1 MPKCLRAERKAK
13 MPAVQHIWVSGASLC
28 LVSVH
33 CDNLMEVTSCE
44 RAGPASRVKTCMDVR
59 VAFFLLSSLP
69 SLMGLPVLMQKY
81 MRSVG
86 GGCVSSNH
94 LSWVEIVCSLAR
106 SLSLV
111 PPPFLRPPTF
121 SLLPSSSSLA
131 APPPPSLNAQK
142 GYDIILEWAL
152 RYIALFPPSFL
163 SISPSE
169 ARRSSY

>member
-1 MPKCLRAERKAK
+1 
-13 MPAVQHIWVSGASLC
+13 
-28 LVSVH
+28 
-33 CDNLMEVTSCE
+33 
-44 RAGPASRVKTCMDVR
+44 MDVR
-59 VAFFLLSSLP
+59 VAFFLLLFPP
-69 SLMGLPVLMQKY
+69 SRPSWDCRCLCRNICAPLAV
-81 MRSVG
+81 V
-86 GGCVSSNH
+86 VSAAIIYLGSK
-94 LSWVEIVCSLAR
+94 LCAR

-163 SISPSE
+163 SVSPSVVLLPQGDLLTDDWGTTFVHYMTSIP
-169 ARRSSY
+169 SSRT

>member
-1 MPKCLRAERKAK
+1 
-13 MPAVQHIWVSGASLC
+13 
-28 LVSVH
+28 
-33 CDNLMEVTSCE
+33 
-44 RAGPASRVKTCMDVR
+44 MDVR

-94 LSWVEIVCSLAR
+94 LSWVEIVCLL
-106 SLSLV
+106 LSS

-121 SLLPSSSSLA
+121 SFLPSFLHSYFFPFGPSSTIS
-131 APPPPSLNAQK
+131 QRQKK

-163 SISPSE
+163 SISPS
-169 ARRSSY
+169 AALLLPLGDLLTDDWGTTFVHYTTSSSFSLTLS

>member
-1 MPKCLRAERKAK
+1 
-13 MPAVQHIWVSGASLC
+13 
-28 LVSVH
+28 
-33 CDNLMEVTSCE
+33 
-44 RAGPASRVKTCMDVR
+44 MDVR

-163 SISPSE
+163 SISPS
-169 ARRSSY
+169 AALLPQGDLLTDDRGTTFVHYMTSIPFS

>member
-1 MPKCLRAERKAK
+1 MCS
-13 MPAVQHIWVSGASLC
+13 I
-28 LVSVH
+28 
-33 CDNLMEVTSCE
+33 
-44 RAGPASRVKTCMDVR
+44 
-59 VAFFLLSSLP
+59 LP
-69 SLMGLPVLMQKY
+69 SLFPPVPHGIAGAYAEIYALRWRWLCQQQSFILG
-81 MRSVG
+81 RN
-86 GGCVSSNH
+86 CV
-94 LSWVEIVCSLAR
+94 LAR

-163 SISPSE
+163 SISPS
-169 ARRSSY
+169 AALLPQGDLLTDDWGTTFVHYMTSIPSSRTLS